1 MGKGC
6 ITASKY
12 FLFLF
17 NLLFFIFGALF
28 MGFGLWVLLDNQ
40 SFIVVLQ
47 DSSLPLKVGSYVLIG
62 VGSLT
67 LLMGFLGCLGAIYE
81 IRCLLALYFSCLLLV
96 LLAQVATAVLIY
108 FQRDVLR
115 SEMTNIVTK
124 LVEHYPG
131 ENKTTEQAWDYIQ
144 RTVQCC
150 GWTGSVDWIQNP
162 VVVNSSLM
170 LYPCSCRNTS
180 TADNNAT
187 DSGFCE
193 AKSPDWPIYEQGCM
207 LSVESWLFTNYGV
220 ILGVCLGVAV
230 IEVQYVA
237 RRGAWVD
244 FLVKYPAFDGARSQ
258 FPSWPLEGSSVLI

>member
-108 FQRDVLR
+108 FQRDV
-115 SEMTNIVTK
+115 
-124 LVEHYPG
+124 
-131 ENKTTEQAWDYIQ
+131 
-144 RTVQCC
+144 VQCC

-180 TADNNAT
+180 HRRQNAT

-230 IEVQYVA
+230 IELLA
-237 RRGAWVD
+237 MILSMG
-244 FLVKYPAFDGARSQ
+244 LCK
-258 FPSWPLEGSSVLI
+258 SVHQEEYTKVPRY

>member
-230 IEVQYVA
+230 IELLA
-237 RRGAWVD
+237 MILSMG
-244 FLVKYPAFDGARSQ
+244 LCK
-258 FPSWPLEGSSVLI
+258 SVHQEEYTKVPRY